1 MLRSELSISVR
12 KIWLNKF
19 SISNLRKKNYHGK
32 QNYGEKSLWERTLW
46 VLFHLLLLWL
56 EYIGNHHHGSLSFFR
71 RYIYSYSVQEEMRF
85 TEIPYIVHFTQ

>member
-32 QNYGEKSLWERTLW
+32 QNYGKSHYGNVLCGFCFICYFCGWNTLEIIIM
-46 VLFHLLLLWL
+46 VHSLFLVGIFILPL
-56 EYIGNHHHGSLSFFR
+56 YKR
-71 RYIYSYSVQEEMRF
+71 R
-85 TEIPYIVHFTQ
+85 